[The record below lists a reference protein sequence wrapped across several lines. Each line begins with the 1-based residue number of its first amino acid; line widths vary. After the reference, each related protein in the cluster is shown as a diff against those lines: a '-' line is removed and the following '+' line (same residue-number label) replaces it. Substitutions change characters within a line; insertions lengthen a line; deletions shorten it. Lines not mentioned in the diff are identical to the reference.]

1 MPAKKAKSSALA
13 APASLSSPAPSSPAA
28 DLFKVVDIRRHHG
41 DYDVVTAENAAI
53 VARRGPLG
61 KAQQLKFWAEKAYL
75 EVGDLLSL
83 AKV

>member
-1 MPAKKAKSSALA
+1 MPAKKAKA
-13 APASLSSPAPSSPAA
+13 ASLASARPAP

-75 EVGDLLSL
+75 EVGDLLTL